1 MLQPDDLQIARG
13 SDTPLYRQLHEG
25 IASLIRSGK
34 IASGE
39 RLPSVRQMARDLD
52 VSLITV
58 VQAYQILAADG
69 LVQAAVGRGTFAG
82 GPQPA
87 PTPAPVSRETL
98 HAVDGTEWQS
108 SLPVHL
114 RAPRV
119 TAMEALLR
127 PAIRSNVIPLA
138 GGIPDPTLFPVRAL
152 GRIWHRALAVEDP
165 KFLQYGSPQGDLS
178 LRGWIA
184 EHCGSFGITARPD
197 DVLIT
202 SGSQQ
207 AIDLIARTLVAP
219 GDHVLV
225 ESPTFLTALDIFEGR
240 GVNLIG
246 VPVDADGLRVEAA
259 AALVERYRPRVI
271 YTIPTAQNPTGV
283 TMSDERRRRLAALAR
298 QHNLVILEDDICSE
312 FSYDGD
318 PPSALKAYDSGGHVM
333 YVRSFSKTVIPG
345 LRVGCIVAHGPL
357 MARLIEAKLVMDRF
371 TSPLIQ
377 RTLWRYLSS
386 KQYARDLRFARDTYR
401 RRRDTVLRML
411 EASMPAGVSWTRPAA
426 GFNLWITL
434 PQDVPAREAFNE
446 ALKEGVACGL
456 GDLFLPH
463 TPPPSGLRVS
473 FADKPEE
480 VLAEGMRR
488 LSAALRRLLANRT
501 GEAAEQT
508 EYATSV

>member
-1 MLQPDDLQIARG
+1 MEPIQLTRE
-13 SDTPLYRQLHEG
+13 SDTPLYRQLHAE
-25 IASLIRSGK
+25 IASLIRSGT
-34 IASGE
+34 IPRGE
-39 RLPSVRQMARDLD
+39 RLPSVRQLAKDLD

-58 VQAYQILAADG
+58 VQAYQVLAADG
-69 LVQAAVGRGTFAG
+69 LVQATVGRGTFAG
-82 GPQPA
+82 GQHSAPA
-87 PTPAPVSRETL
+87 NPTVSRETL
-98 HAVDGTEWQS
+98 HALDGTEWQS

-127 PAIRSNVIPLA
+127 PVVRGNVIPLA

-152 GRIWHRALAVEDP
+152 SRMWHRALAVEDP
-165 KFLQYGSPQGDLS
+165 KFLQYGSPQGDLH
-178 LRGWIA
+178 LRSWIA
-184 EHCGSFGITARPD
+184 DYCGSGGIAARPD

-207 AIDLIARTLVAP
+207 AIDLVARTLVAP

-225 ESPTFLTALDIFEGR
+225 ESPTFLTALDVFEGR

-246 VPVDADGLRVEAA
+246 VPVDTDGMRVDVA

-271 YTIPTAQNPTGV
+271 YTIPTAHNPTGV
-283 TMSDERRRRLAALAR
+283 AMSDERRRRLAALAR

-312 FSYDGD
+312 FSYDGEA
-318 PPSALKAYDSGGHVM
+318 PSAVKAYDSGGHVM
-333 YVRSFSKTVIPG
+333 FVRSFSKTVIPG

-357 MARLIEAKLVMDRF
+357 MARLVEAKLVMDRF

-377 RTLWRYLSS
+377 RTLWRYLCS
-386 KQYARDLRFARDTYR
+386 KQYERDLRLARDTYR
-401 RRRDTVLRML
+401 RRRDTVLRVL
-411 EASMPAGVSWTRPAA
+411 EASMPPGVEWTRPTA
-426 GFNLWITL
+426 GFNLWLTL
-434 PQDVPAREAFNE
+434 PAEISARDAFSE

-463 TPPPSGLRVS
+463 TPPPSGLRIS

-480 VLAEGMRR
+480 ILAEGVRR
-488 LSAALRRLLANRT
+488 LSAALRRLVGSRA
-501 GEAAEQT
+501 GQAAEHS
-508 EYATSV
+508 EYVTTV

>member
-1 MLQPDDLQIARG
+1 MEPIQLTRD
-13 SDTPLYRQLHEG
+13 SDTPLYRQLHTE
-25 IASLIRSGK
+25 IASMIRSGR
-34 IASGE
+34 IANGE
-39 RLPSVRQMARDLD
+39 RLPSVRRLARDLG

-58 VQAYQILAADG
+58 VQAYQVLAADG
-69 LVQAAVGRGTFAG
+69 LVQATVGRGTFAG
-82 GPQPA
+82 GPQAAPA
-87 PTPAPVSRETL
+87 PVVSRETVQ
-98 HAVDGTEWQS
+98 AIDGTEWQS
-108 SLPVHL
+108 SLPIHL

-119 TAMEALLR
+119 SAMEALLR
-127 PAIRSNVIPLA
+127 SAVRSNVIPLA

-152 GRIWHRALAVEDP
+152 GRMWHRALAVEDP

-184 EHCGSFGITARPD
+184 DNCASAGIAARPD

-207 AIDLIARTLVAP
+207 AIDLVARALIAS

-225 ESPTFLTALDIFEGR
+225 ESPTFLTALDVLEGR
-240 GVNLIG
+240 GANLIG
-246 VPVDADGLRVEAA
+246 VPVDADGMRIDVA
-259 AALVERYRPRVI
+259 AALVERYRPRII

-283 TMSDERRRRLAALAR
+283 AMSDERRRRLAALAR
-298 QHNLVILEDDICSE
+298 QHNLLVLEDDTCSE
-312 FSYDGD
+312 FSYDGEA
-318 PPSALKAYDSGGHVM
+318 PSAIKAYDSGGHVLFL
-333 YVRSFSKTVIPG
+333 RSFSKTVIPG

-386 KQYARDLRFARDTYR
+386 KQYVRDLRVAKDTYR
-401 RRRDTVLRML
+401 RRRDTVLRVL
-411 EASMPAGVSWTRPAA
+411 EASMPAGIVWTRPTA
-426 GFNLWITL
+426 GFNLWVTL

-463 TPPPSGLRVS
+463 TAPPSGLRLS
-473 FADKPEE
+473 FADKQEE
-480 VLAEGMRR
+480 VLAEGVRR
-488 LSAALRRLLANRT
+488 LAVALRRVLASRS
-501 GEAAEQT
+501 GQALEQP
-508 EYATSV
+508 EYVTSV

>member
-1 MLQPDDLQIARG
+1 MEPIQLTRD
-13 SDTPLYRQLHEG
+13 SDTPLYRQLHAEL
-25 IASLIRSGK
+25 ASLIRSGR
-34 IASGE
+34 IANGE
-39 RLPSVRQMARDLD
+39 RLPSVRQLARELG

-58 VQAYQILAADG
+58 VQAYQVLAADG
-69 LVQAAVGRGTFAG
+69 LVQATVGRGTFAG
-82 GPQPA
+82 GPQAPPVPPA
-87 PTPAPVSRETL
+87 VSRETV
-98 HAVDGTEWQS
+98 HAIDGTEWQS
-108 SLPVHL
+108 SLPIHL

-119 TAMEALLR
+119 SAMEALLR
-127 PAIRSNVIPLA
+127 SAVRANVIPLA

-152 GRIWHRALAVEDP
+152 GRMWHRALAVEDP

-184 EHCGSFGITARPD
+184 DNCGSAGIAARPD

-207 AIDLIARTLVAP
+207 AIDLVARALIAP

-225 ESPTFLTALDIFEGR
+225 ESPTFLTALDVLEGR
-240 GVNLIG
+240 GANLIG
-246 VPVDADGLRVEAA
+246 VPVDADGMRIDVA
-259 AALVERYRPRVI
+259 AALVERYRPRII

-283 TMSDERRRRLAALAR
+283 AMSDERRRRLAALAR
-298 QHNLVILEDDICSE
+298 QHNLLVLEDDTCSE
-312 FSYDGD
+312 FSYDGEA
-318 PPSALKAYDSGGHVM
+318 PSAIKAYDSGGHVIFL
-333 YVRSFSKTVIPG
+333 RSFSKTVIPG

-386 KQYARDLRFARDTYR
+386 KQYVRDLRVAKDTYR
-401 RRRDTVLRML
+401 RRRDTVLRVL
-411 EASMPAGVSWTRPAA
+411 EASMPAGSAWTRPTA
-426 GFNLWITL
+426 GFNLWVTL

-463 TPPPSGLRVS
+463 TAPPSGLRLS
-473 FADKPEE
+473 FADKQEE
-480 VLAEGMRR
+480 VLAEGVRR
-488 LSAALRRLLANRT
+488 LSVALRRIIAGRSGQVL
-501 GEAAEQT
+501 EQP
-508 EYATSV
+508 EYVTSV